1 MGIAADLIVIVLAA
15 LIGGFVAQLVRQPMM
30 VGYIIAGILVGPHVA
45 GSSVVQDIHNIEMLA
60 EIGVALLLFALGLEF
75 SFSELRRFVWI
86 SLVGTPL
93 QIALSAVAGY
103 GVARWMEMSSHDA
116 IWIGGAISLS
126 STIVVLKTLETRDE
140 LSSRAG
146 RVMLAILI
154 AQDLAVIPLVLIL
167 PQLTAAEPEFLHVLY
182 AVGRSL
188 VVLVVI
194 FVFGTRLFPR
204 LFSYVSTWNSR
215 ELFFLATL
223 AVALGTGLLTHSMG
237 LSFAFGAFV
246 AGMLLSETDFNH
258 QALSDVASLRDLFG
272 MVFFASVGMLFNPA
286 FLLTLIPEMLAFTTF
301 VLIWKALVVGCTVHI
316 FGYRDGVPVATGLG
330 LAQVGEFAFLI
341 ANTGSRSGLL
351 SQESFYLIIAVT
363 VLSMVLTPSLLSM
376 ADAIFEWSARRSH
389 VKRLKLEHRYA
400 RSEELEGHVVLV
412 GAGTVGQYVVQVL
425 SALKVPLVVIELDH
439 KVVMD
444 LRDHEVSVVFGDASH
459 ALILEAA
466 SVARA
471 RLVILTLT
479 NDNAIPRVVQAIKA
493 LNPTSPLVVRVEE
506 IADVERL
513 YQFGIHE
520 AVEPQR
526 EVGLEMIRQALL
538 ALNVPERKIFSILGQ
553 LRASLHAAAHDA
565 ASLDVVS
572 VERLGASQVL
582 ELEWVE
588 LDEGSPLVNGSLSAL
603 RLQEEFGVSIVA
615 HMRGNE
621 LMPNPHADVRLE
633 EGDVLGIM
641 GTESQLRTF
650 REELGAY

>member
-15 LIGGFVAQLVRQPMM
+15 LLGGFVAQLVKQPMI
-30 VGYIIAGILVGPHVA
+30 VGYIIAGVLVGPHVA
-45 GSSVVQDIHNIEMLA
+45 GSLVVQDIHNIEMLA
-60 EIGVALLLFALGLEF
+60 EMGVALLLFALGLEF

-103 GVARWMEMSSHDA
+103 GVARWMEISQHDA

-126 STIVVLKTLETRDE
+126 STIVVLKTLEARDE
-140 LSSRAG
+140 LSSKAG

-154 AQDLAVIPLVLIL
+154 AQDLAVIPLMLIL
-167 PQLTAAEPEFLHVLY
+167 PQLTAAGPDFSNVLY

-194 FVFGTRLFPR
+194 FLFGTRLFPR

-215 ELFFLATL
+215 ELFSLATL
-223 AVALGTGLLTHSMG
+223 AVALGTGLLTHSTG

-246 AGMLLSETDFNH
+246 AGMLLSDTDFNH
-258 QALSDVASLRDLFG
+258 QALSDVTSLRDLFG
-272 MVFFASVGMLFNPA
+272 MVFFVSVGMLFNPA
-286 FLLTLIPEMLAFTTF
+286 FLLTSISEMLAFTTF
-301 VLIWKALVVGCTVHI
+301 VLLWKALVIGCTAHI
-316 FGYRDGVPVATGLG
+316 FGYRDGIPVATGLG

-341 ANTGSRSGLL
+341 ANTGSRSGVL
-351 SQESFYLIIAVT
+351 SQDSFSLIISVT
-363 VLSMVLTPSLLSM
+363 VLSMALTPSLLSM
-376 ADAIFEWSARRSH
+376 ADVIFEWGARRAH
-389 VKRLKLEHRYA
+389 EQRLKAERQYA
-400 RSEELEGHVVLV
+400 RPNELEGHVVLV
-412 GAGTVGQYVVQVL
+412 GAGTVGQYVVRVL

-444 LRDHEVSVVFGDASH
+444 LRDHKVSVVFGDATH

-466 SVARA
+466 SVSRA
-471 RLVILTLT
+471 RLVILALT
-479 NDNAIPRVVQAIKA
+479 NDNVIPRVVEVVRV
-493 LNPTSPLVVRVEE
+493 LNPSSPLVVRVEE

-538 ALNVPERKIFSILGQ
+538 ALGVPERKIFSIIGQ
-553 LRASLHAAAHDA
+553 LRGSLHAAARDS

-582 ELEWVE
+582 ELEWLE
-588 LDEGSPLVNGSLSAL
+588 IDEESPLVNGSLAAL
-603 RLQEEFGVSIVA
+603 HLQEEYGVSIVA

-650 REELGAY
+650 RAELGPC

>member
-1 MGIAADLIVIVLAA
+1 
-15 LIGGFVAQLVRQPMM
+15 
-30 VGYIIAGILVGPHVA
+30 
-45 GSSVVQDIHNIEMLA
+45 
-60 EIGVALLLFALGLEF
+60 
-75 SFSELRRFVWI
+75 
-86 SLVGTPL
+86 
-93 QIALSAVAGY
+93 
-103 GVARWMEMSSHDA
+103 
-116 IWIGGAISLS
+116 
-126 STIVVLKTLETRDE
+126 VVLKTLEARDE
-140 LSSRAG
+140 LSSKAG

-167 PQLTAAEPEFLHVLY
+167 PQLAAAAPDFLQVLY

-194 FVFGTRLFPR
+194 LVFGTRLFPR

-246 AGMLLSETDFNH
+246 AGMLLCDTDFNH
-258 QALSDVASLRDLFG
+258 QALSDVAGLRDLFG
-272 MVFFASVGMLFNPA
+272 MVFFVSVGMLFNPA
-286 FLLTLIPEMLAFTTF
+286 FLLTLIPEMLAFTAF
-301 VLIWKALVVGCTVHI
+301 VLLWKALVVGCTVHI
-316 FGYRDGVPVATGLG
+316 FGYRDGVAVAAGFG

-351 SQESFYLIIAVT
+351 SQDSFYLIIAVT
-363 VLSMVLTPSLLSM
+363 VLSMVLTPSFLSM
-376 ADAIFEWSARRSH
+376 ADGIFEWRARRSQER
-389 VKRLKLEHRYA
+389 RLKVERRHA
-400 RSEELEGHVVLV
+400 RSKELEGHVVLV
-412 GAGTVGQYVVQVL
+412 GAGTVGQYVVRVL

-444 LRDHEVSVVFGDASH
+444 LRDHEISVVFGDASH

-466 SVARA
+466 GVARA
-471 RLVILTLT
+471 RLVILALT
-479 NDNAIPRVVQAIKA
+479 NDNVIPRVVEAVRA
-493 LNPTSPLVVRVEE
+493 LNSTSPLVVRVEE

-513 YQFGIHE
+513 YQLGIRE

-538 ALNVPERKIFSILGQ
+538 ALDVPERKIFSILGQ
-553 LRASLHAAAHDA
+553 LRASLHAAAHDPT
-565 ASLDVVS
+565 SLDVVS

-582 ELEWVE
+582 ELEW
-588 LDEGSPLVNGSLSAL
+588 LDIDERSPLVNVSLAAL
-603 RLQEEFGVSIVA
+603 QLQEEYGVSIVA
-615 HMRGNE
+615 HMRGDE

-650 REELGAY
+650 RQELGVH